1 MLTSGYAQDLLKCSA
16 NQPSK
21 CIDDM
26 IRSEIG
32 RSPLLV
38 STVVRLEL
46 GGLLVNIAERTPQRV
61 VAQDNIRVIT
71 NALVLTKRIR
81 DLQARRQALVSRQE
95 HLRTQLP
102 DWAVEPLKLIGMTS
116 NEVGGLVDDL
126 ATVEAD
132 SGLDGI
138 ENELNSIDQQIEE
151 LENLLVKTRSHSLD
165 ELVTVMDLV
174 TTRFRE
180 IFVTDPNDVFYD
192 HGEARLLWLIERVH
206 EDLTDLVQTSHL
218 DAG

>member
-1 MLTSGYAQDLLKCSA
+1 MLTPGYAKYLLKCSA
-16 NQPSK
+16 NQVSK
-21 CIDDM
+21 TIDLM
-26 IRSEIG
+26 NRGEMG
-32 RSPLLV
+32 RSSLLV

-46 GGLLVNIAERTPQRV
+46 GGLLVNIAERKPQQV

-71 NALVLTKRIR
+71 NAMVITKRIR

-126 ATVEAD
+126 ASVEAE

-138 ENELNSIDQQIEE
+138 ESELNSIDQQIEE
-151 LENLLVKTRSHSLD
+151 LENILVKTRSHSLA

-206 EDLTDLVQTSHL
+206 EDLADLVQTSHQ

>member
-1 MLTSGYAQDLLKCSA
+1 M
-16 NQPSK
+16 
-21 CIDDM
+21 
-26 IRSEIG
+26 
-32 RSPLLV
+32 
-38 STVVRLEL
+38 
-46 GGLLVNIAERTPQRV
+46 NIAERKPQQV

-71 NALVLTKRIR
+71 NALVITKRIR

-126 ATVEAD
+126 ASVEAE

-138 ENELNSIDQQIEE
+138 ESELNAIDQQIEE
-151 LENLLVKTRSHSLD
+151 LENVLVKTRSHSLD

-206 EDLTDLVQTSHL
+206 DDLTDLVQTSHQN
-218 DAG
+218 AG

>member
-1 MLTSGYAQDLLKCSA
+1 MLTPGYAKYFLKCSA
-16 NQPSK
+16 NQASK
-21 CIDDM
+21 TIDNM

-32 RSPLLV
+32 RSSLLV

-46 GGLLVNIAERTPQRV
+46 GGLLVNIAERKPQQV

-71 NALVLTKRIR
+71 NALVITKRIR

-126 ATVEAD
+126 ASVEAE

-138 ENELNSIDQQIEE
+138 ESELNAIDQQIEE
-151 LENLLVKTRSHSLD
+151 LENVLVKTRSHSLD

-206 EDLTDLVQTSHL
+206 DDLTDLVQTSHQN
-218 DAG
+218 AG